1 MTDNEV
7 TLGEIYRSLQRLE
20 AAFIAHQV
28 DTRTK
33 NHELVAKIQSL
44 VAPMGAIDVRIA
56 TIEDRVEKL
65 EPRVDT
71 VVTNAAF
78 IAGGIAVAG
87 FVLSHLLR

>member
-1 MTDNEV
+1 MTENEV

-44 VAPMGAIDVRIA
+44 VAPMGAFDVRLSSVE
-56 TIEDRVEKL
+56 TRVEKL
-65 EPRVDT
+65 EPRVDS

-78 IAGGIAVAG
+78 IAGGIAAIG
-87 FVLSHLLR
+87 FLITVVWK